1 MNGYGARQLHLAVNE
16 VGQVG
21 ELQMQTLLLP
31 VPRLQSLRLVIDMI
45 VVEVVELDTAVDQ
58 LIPNGLR

>member
-21 ELQMQTLLLP
+21 ELQMQTFLLP